1 MRGEEMASS
10 KKDASSVLP
19 SIDSLIGSDEGR
31 RLCLTYGRAAT
42 VKQLR
47 TAIASLRDAGA
58 GKPDRQAAASYA
70 LAAAEERLGSSV
82 PGLVRVINATGVVL
96 HTNLGRAPLSSIA
109 IRAAVEAAEG
119 YNDLEYDLV
128 QGRRG
133 SRQAHIGGLAASIT
147 GAESAIVVNNNAAAV
162 LLCLDALAK
171 GGKVAVS
178 RGELVEIG
186 GSFRVPDIMS
196 VTGAVLMEV
205 GTTNRTGVSDYEKA
219 ASEGAVA
226 ILKVHPSNFK
236 ITGFTSEVGVR
247 ELSEIARKH
256 RIPFIFDVGSGCL
269 ANVQAFGLPPEPS
282 PKAAIEQGAD
292 VVTFSGDKLLGG
304 PQCGIIAGKADLVS
318 KISRSPLARAFRV
331 DKMRIAALAATLA
344 QYESEDSACDIPT
357 VAMLREPFEEIM
369 SRAVMLCSMIKER
382 TGSTSAAGRISFRPV
397 ETLDEVGG
405 GSLPGAEL
413 KGAGVHVSSSDVKA
427 SEASG
432 ALREARPA
440 VVALERAG
448 GMLFS
453 LRTVRDAELAVLADA
468 IARAFMKDT
477 DR

>member
-1 MRGEEMASS
+1 M
-10 KKDASSVLP
+10 
-19 SIDSLIGSDEGR
+19 
-31 RLCLTYGRAAT
+31 
-42 VKQLR
+42 
-47 TAIASLRDAGA
+47 
-58 GKPDRQAAASYA
+58 
-70 LAAAEERLGSSV
+70 
-82 PGLVRVINATGVVL
+82 INATGVVL

-128 QGRRG
+128 KAGGARGPHRRARGFDPGADPPSSSTITRGGAALPGRRP
-133 SRQAHIGGLAASIT
+133 
-147 GAESAIVVNNNAAAV
+147 
-162 LLCLDALAK
+162 
-171 GGKVAVS
+171 GGKL
-178 RGELVEIG
+178 RYQGELVEIG
-186 GSFRVPDIMS
+186 GYSRCGHNAGDRRRAGS
-196 VTGAVLMEV
+196 
-205 GTTNRTGVSDYEKA
+205 RDYEQDKGLGLRKA
-219 ASEGAVA
+219 ASESAVA
-226 ILKVHPSNFK
+226 ILKVHPPISRSRAS
-236 ITGFTSEVGVR
+236 SEVGVR
-247 ELSEIARKH
+247 EPSEIARKH
-256 RIPFIFDVGSGCL
+256 RIPFIFDGLRCL

-453 LRTVRDAELAVLADA
+453 LRTVRRACCPCSYS
-468 IARAFMKDT
+468 ARS
-477 DR
+477 